1 MRNFYFTAKILLFSL
16 AFFSVQANAQAP
28 QRMSYQSV
36 IRNSSNVL
44 LAETLVGIKISVL
57 QGSAFGTAVYV
68 ETQTATTNANGL
80 LSIQIGAGT
89 ADLTSITIPDS
100 VTSIGNDA
108 FTTGTFAGIN
118 WSAGPYFIK
127 TETDP
132 LGGTSY
138 TITGTQ
144 EILSVPYAMY
154 ATKSGDATA
163 MGAVGGSSSTNGAT
177 INAGVLSLTPADAAN
192 GGIVTN
198 GTQTIGG
205 AKTFTQSVT
214 ANSFVKTGGTSS
226 QYLMSDGSTS
236 MGVINEGSFDI
247 FFSNINSD
255 PIPLKYKEITEGS
268 SKIVHLYIPAFS
280 VSIENSNI
288 IIIGNNNTIINSI
301 NSTSMPVS
309 IRPSNKQV
317 LPCNIISS
325 GTTNSNYGINL
336 GLVAI
341 NPSGQISFILPSGT
355 WNDTAGTLYDQTITY
370 VVN

>member
-1 MRNFYFTAKILLFSL
+1 MKKINSILACLLLTASLFL
-16 AFFSVQANAQAP
+16 TQQVTAQAP
-28 QRMSYQSV
+28 QKMSYQSV
-36 IRNSSNVL
+36 IRNSSNAL
-44 LAETLVGIKISVL
+44 LVNTAVGIKISVL
-57 QGSAFGTAVYV
+57 QGSASGNPVYT

-80 LSIQIGAGT
+80 VSIQIGTGT
-89 ADLTSITIPDS
+89 A
-100 VTSIGNDA
+100 
-108 FTTGTFAGIN
+108 TTGTFASIN
-118 WSAGPYFIK
+118 WVAGPYFIK

-144 EILSVPYAMY
+144 EMLSVPYAMY
-154 ATKSGDATA
+154 AAKSGDAAT
-163 MGAVGGSSSTNGAT
+163 MGAIGGSSSTNGAT
-177 INAGVLSLTPADAAN
+177 VNAGVLSLTPADATN

-226 QYLMSDGSTS
+226 QYLMANGSTS
-236 MGVINEGSFDI
+236 VGLINEGSFEI
-247 FFSNINSD
+247 RFLNSGPPAVIIN
-255 PIPLKYKEITEGS
+255 YKEISEGS

-280 VSIENSNI
+280 FEIPSRGDI
-288 IIIGNNNTIINSI
+288 IIDNNNTSIINFI
-301 NSTSMPVS
+301 GVSMPVS

-317 LPCNIISS
+317 LPCNIISFF
-325 GTTNSNYGINL
+325 TASNYAYDL

-341 NPSGQISFILPSGT
+341 DPSGDISLILPSGQ
-355 WNDTAGTLYDQTITY
+355 WEGIAGTAFDQTITY

>member
-1 MRNFYFTAKILLFSL
+1 MKKINSILAGLFLTATVLFTQ
-16 AFFSVQANAQAP
+16 QANAQAP

-36 IRNSSNVL
+36 LRNSSNAL
-44 LAETLVGIKISVL
+44 LVNTAVGIKISVL
-57 QGSAFGTAVYV
+57 QGSVSGTAVYV

-80 LSIQIGAGT
+80 VSLQIGAGT
-89 ADLTSITIPDS
+89 AS
-100 VTSIGNDA
+100 
-108 FTTGTFAGIN
+108 TGSFASIN
-118 WSAGPYFIK
+118 WSAGTYFIK

-132 LGGTSY
+132 AGGTNFS
-138 TITGTQ
+138 ITGTQ

-154 ATKSGDATA
+154 AAKGGDATT
-163 MGAVGGSSSTNGAT
+163 MGAIGSSSSTNGAT
-177 INAGVLSLTPADAAN
+177 INAGVLKLTPADAAN

-226 QYLMSDGSTS
+226 QYLMADGSTS

>member
-1 MRNFYFTAKILLFSL
+1 MKKIYSILAGLLLTATLLFTQ
-16 AFFSVQANAQAP
+16 QATAQAP
-28 QRMSYQSV
+28 QKMSYQSV

-44 LAETLVGIKISVL
+44 LVNTAVGIKISVL
-57 QGSAFGTAVYV
+57 QGSESGTAVYV

-80 LSIQIGAGT
+80 LSLQIGAGT

-118 WSAGPYFIK
+118 WAAGPYFIK

-154 ATKSGDATA
+154 AAKSGDAAT
-163 MGAVGGSSSTNGAT
+163 MGAIGGSSSANGGT
-177 INAGVLSLTPADAAN
+177 ITAGVLSLAPADGSN
-192 GGIVTN
+192 GGVVTN
-198 GTQTIGG
+198 GSQTIGG

-226 QYLMSDGSTS
+226 QYLMANGSTS
-236 MGVINEGSFDI
+236 VGLINEGSFPMY
-247 FFSNINSD
+247 FSGRLVTI
-255 PIPLKYKEITEGS
+255 KYKEITQGS
-268 SKIVHLYIPAFS
+268 SKIVHLYIPKFRIYGTRYS
-280 VSIENSNI
+280 SLSSDLSILLPEN
-288 IIIGNNNTIINSI
+288 
-301 NSTSMPVS
+301 
-309 IRPSNKQV
+309 IRPYNDQA
-317 LPCNIISS
+317 LPCNIAVSNALNQDNNGGFNIIYPI
-325 GTTNSNYGINL
+325 SNYV
-336 GLVAI
+336 GLFEI
-341 NPSGQISFILPSGT
+341 QPSGAISFILPSGGP
-355 WNDTAGTLYDQTITY
+355 WNYIDGTAYVQTITY